1 MNVTQNDCSCSS
13 DQKRRQSSLCYKP
26 LFFRLLCIM
35 LVVAT
40 FATSVIQVQASPV
53 EPIIYDIFSAGSYTY
68 YKDGV
73 RQAATQDPSV
83 YFEKANTATWRW
95 LPYIDLIF
103 TYSYLTVYAQRKPDE
118 VRVKYYG
125 ADQWHVAE
133 LIGNNG
139 YVYQYK
145 VSCGVNIHAIDVE
158 GYWASDYTGQFDI
171 FSMFGVRDHDYKINK
186 VNARH
191 IIHRRNNTT
200 GVETYDEN
208 VSVTGVSV
216 PYSRNVSSS
225 ITNSDFVNTYVY
237 LDIPP
242 DYRGYN
248 YAKDISYLLY
258 ATSGVVSTA
267 QIELVNSNKNVVA
280 IVPCDILAAPGNS
293 VSISNVHDQICN
305 YWQISADLSKYSLGG
320 LTVRLSFV
328 GTPALADSGSKEF
341 NYELVSCYLTPDVE
355 IPWYSQMW
363 RWISSKWNSVTTDIK
378 SSISSAAS
386 TIKSSISSAA
396 DKITSAFSGSSA
408 QNNALK
414 DAGQAMSDQAAS
426 MNQAQDQLD
435 SVDKPSVDPDSLF
448 GDILTYDT
456 GGLKILSA
464 ITSNGQVTAMLVV
477 VFTFAL
483 CGYVFFGKKG

>member
-1 MNVTQNDCSCSS
+1 MNVTQNNCSCSS

-26 LFFRLLCIM
+26 LFSRLLCIM

-40 FATSVIQVQASPV
+40 FATSVIQVQASSV
-53 EPIIYDIFSAGSYTY
+53 EPLIHDIFSASAYTY

-73 RQAATQDPSV
+73 MIGTTQVPTV
-83 YFEKANTATWRW
+83 YFRNANTATWRW

-103 TYSYLTVYAQRKPDE
+103 TYSYITLYAQRKPDE
-118 VRVKYYG
+118 VRVKYFG
-125 ADQWHVAE
+125 TDQWHVAE
-133 LIGNNG
+133 LIGSNG
-139 YVYQYK
+139 HVYQYR
-145 VSCGVNIHAIDVE
+145 VSCSVNIYAIDVE

-171 FSMFGVRDHDYKINK
+171 FSMVGVRDHDYKIK
-186 VNARH
+186 KIDARH
-191 IIHRRNNTT
+191 IMHMRDKTT
-200 GVETYDEN
+200 GIETYDEYAT
-208 VSVTGVSV
+208 VTGVSV
-216 PYSRNVSSS
+216 PYSKNVSSS
-225 ITNSDFVNTYVY
+225 VTNSEFINTYVY
-237 LDIPP
+237 LDTPP
-242 DYRGYN
+242 GYRGYD
-248 YAKDISYLLY
+248 YAKDVSYILY

-267 QIELVNSNKNVVA
+267 QVELLNSSKDLVA

-305 YWQISADLSKYSLGG
+305 YWQISADLSKYSLSGI
-320 LTVRLSFV
+320 TIRLSFV
-328 GTPALADSGSKEF
+328 GTPALADSVTKEF
-341 NYELVSCYLTPDVE
+341 NYELVSCYFTPDVE
-355 IPWYSQMW
+355 VPWYSQMW
-363 RWISSKWNSVTTDIK
+363 KWISTKWDSVTTK
-378 SSISSAAS
+378 VNSAV
-386 TIKSSISSAA
+386 SSAA
-396 DKITSAFSGSSA
+396 DKIVSAFTGNSA